1 VGKNLHKYNQNTLIS
16 SATNSNHLICLFCD
30 ARDHY
35 LSKCSRYLNLSPNLQ
50 YREAKKLHLCLN
62 CLRKGHSLQQC
73 KSTHCKYCRMKH
85 HSLLHMNH
93 DLSATSTSFSSP
105 SCDPSSSS
113 QPLPST
119 SSALVSCSHT
129 SSHPNHHL
137 LSPPPKTLNILP
149 IDYVLLQAA
158 IIYVR
163 NRIGALPSNFRFGL
177 PAKLFN
183 LSLS

>member
-1 VGKNLHKYNQNTLIS
+1 MFIFRCTGSLFAKVFSIFKFEANL
-16 SATNSNHLICLFCD
+16 
-30 ARDHY
+30 R
-35 LSKCSRYLNLSPNLQ
+35 

-73 KSTHCKYCRMKH
+73 KSTHSKYCRMKH
-85 HSLLHMNH
+85 HSLLHMNP
-93 DLSATSTSFSSP
+93 SFP

-129 SSHPNHHL
+129 SSHPDHHL
-137 LSPPPKTLNILP
+137 LSPPPKTSNILL
-149 IDYVLLQAA
+149 IDYVLLPTA

-163 NRIGALPSNFRFGL
+163 NRIGALCLAEQF
-177 PAKLFN
+177 
-183 LSLS
+183 